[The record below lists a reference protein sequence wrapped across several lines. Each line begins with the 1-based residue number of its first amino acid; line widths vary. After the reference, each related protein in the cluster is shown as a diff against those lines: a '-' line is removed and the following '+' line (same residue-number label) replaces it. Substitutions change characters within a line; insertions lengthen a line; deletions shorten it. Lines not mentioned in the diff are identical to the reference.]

1 MLQRVLSLTWFDLN
15 ISGKDETRRLA
26 GDGSYGGAYQVDDSI
41 MQEMFDLCLSE
52 VLALLRVK

>member
-1 MLQRVLSLTWFDLN
+1 MLSLTWFDLN